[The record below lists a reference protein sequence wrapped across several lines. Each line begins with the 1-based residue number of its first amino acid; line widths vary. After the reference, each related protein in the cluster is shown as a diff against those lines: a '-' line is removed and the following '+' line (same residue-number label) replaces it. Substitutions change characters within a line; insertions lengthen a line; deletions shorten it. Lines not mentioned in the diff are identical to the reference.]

1 MRESKKAT
9 PLFDRHHAAHG
20 GYRKEQGMSDNAT
33 YPPVGQVIHR
43 MLAERDWT
51 TADLA
56 DSINQDGWTPSMLDL
71 MLASKNPELPLGR
84 LAAET
89 LSEALG
95 IDPQELLDIDTAF
108 RTQGN

>member
-1 MRESKKAT
+1 
-9 PLFDRHHAAHG
+9 
-20 GYRKEQGMSDNAT
+20 MSS
-33 YPPVGQVIHR
+33 GQR
-43 MLAERDWT
+43 MLDERDWT

-56 DSINQDGWTPSMLDL
+56 DRINLSGWTSTMLDL

-89 LSEALG
+89 LAVALD
-95 IDPQELLDIDTAF
+95 IDPQELLAIDTAF